1 MKADKTTKIFGYTL
15 DILRRLVKDDKEG
28 ATQAQIIH
36 QAVVAYVGYTAKSEY
51 VYCATGIV
59 SVGDK
64 VSVKGD
70 EVVIEAITDN
80 EVLFTDGTK
89 IYRHSRLCYNMEE
102 VSN

>member
-1 MKADKTTKIFGYTL
+1 MKANKTTKVFEHTL

-28 ATQAQIIH
+28 LTQAQIIH

-59 SVGDK
+59 SVGDR
-64 VSVKGD
+64 VSVNGD
-70 EVVIEAITDN
+70 ELVIDAITDN
-80 EVLFTDGTK
+80 EVMFTDRTK
-89 IYRHSRLCYNMEE
+89 IYRHSRLCYNMKE

>member
-1 MKADKTTKIFGYTL
+1 MKADKTTKVFEHTL

-28 ATQAQIIH
+28 LTQAQIIH
-36 QAVVAYVGYTAKSEY
+36 QAVAAYVEYTAKLDY
-51 VYCATGIV
+51 VYCATGLV

-70 EVVIEAITDN
+70 ELVIEAITDN
-80 EVLFTDGTK
+80 EVMFTDRTK
-89 IYRHSRLCYNMEE
+89 IYRHSRLCYNMKE

>member
-1 MKADKTTKIFGYTL
+1 MKADKTTKVFEHTL

-28 ATQAQIIH
+28 LTQAQIIH

-59 SVGDK
+59 SVGDR
-64 VSVKGD
+64 VSVNGD
-70 EVVIEAITDN
+70 ELVIDAITDN
-80 EVLFTDGTK
+80 EVMFTDRTK
-89 IYRHSRLCYNMEE
+89 IYRHSRLCYNMKE